1 MLLINITGIIIILL
15 NLAGLIYLI
24 LIGFRNITGL
34 SKKDLKKIK
43 IKPEKKLKQET
54 ENLNIITDKI
64 IREKEDML
72 DDLDL
77 SDFDDLNLDDFD

>member
-24 LIGFRNITGL
+24 FIGFRNITGL
-34 SKKDLKKIK
+34 SKKNLKKIK
-43 IKPEKKLKQET
+43 IQPGKKLKQET
-54 ENLNIITDKI
+54 DNLNTITDKI
-64 IREKEDML
+64 IREKDDML

>member
-1 MLLINITGIIIILL
+1 MLLINITGIIIISL

-24 LIGFRNITGL
+24 LIWFRNIIGL

-43 IKPEKKLKQET
+43 IQPGKKLKEET

-64 IREKEDML
+64 IREKDDML

>member
-15 NLAGLIYLI
+15 NLAGIVYLV
-24 LIGFRNITGL
+24 LIGFKSITGPL
-34 SKKDLKKIK
+34 KKDLKKIK
-43 IKPEKKLKQET
+43 IHTKNKPVKKKES
-54 ENLNIITDKI
+54 LNTAPKEIISTKD
-64 IREKEDML
+64 DML

>member
-15 NLAGLIYLI
+15 NLAGLVYLV
-24 LIGFRNITGL
+24 LIRFRNI
-34 SKKDLKKIK
+34 S
-43 IKPEKKLKQET
+43 
-54 ENLNIITDKI
+54 ENLNKNVSKRTARPNIHKKNTNSNIIEENI
-64 IREKEDML
+64 IKDNKDML

>member
-15 NLAGLIYLI
+15 NLAGLVYLA
-24 LIGFRNITGL
+24 LIRF
-34 SKKDLKKIK
+34 KDISA
-43 IKPEKKLKQET
+43 
-54 ENLNIITDKI
+54 NLNKNIPKRKARPNKYKKNTSNNIIEENI
-64 IREKEDML
+64 IKDNKDML